1 MHALLRISRVIDL
14 ISTKIGV
21 ATGWLILASVLI
33 SAGNAVMRYS
43 INWSSNAWLEIQW
56 YLYSAVFLL
65 CAAYTLLRNEH
76 IRIDIIAGSLSRRT
90 QAWIDVF
97 GTIVFLLPMS
107 IVLAWLSWPMFVES
121 YVRGEVSSDAGGL
134 LRWPVKLIVPLAFG
148 LLTLQ
153 AVSELIKRIAYLR
166 GLMPDP
172 AERRESA
179 ALEPLTAEQK

>member
-1 MHALLRISRVIDL
+1 MQSLLRVSRAIDAV
-14 ISTKIGV
+14 STKVGV

-43 INWSSNAWLEIQW
+43 IKWSSNAWLEIQW

-76 IRIDIIAGSLSRRT
+76 IRIDIIAGSLSPRT

-97 GTIVFLLPMS
+97 GTVLFLLPMS

-121 YVRGEVSSDAGGL
+121 YVRNEISSDAGGL
-134 LRWPVKLIVPLAFG
+134 LRWPVKLVVPIGFA

-153 AVSELIKRIAYLR
+153 GVSELIKRIAFLR
-166 GLMPDP
+166 GLIPDP
-172 AERRESA
+172 AGRRDTP